1 MTKSRRILLDPR
13 QSVEL
18 YFTAPQSAA
27 RSAGSKRHFKF
38 EKRPQF
44 FIRTQNLTLAA
55 IRCDYWS
62 ALFAQQVGTNRSFQF
77 QKRSQLIICVHDE
90 ALAVVADL

>member
-1 MTKSRRILLDPR
+1 MTKSSRLLLDPR

-27 RSAGSKRHFKF
+27 RSAGSNRRFKF

-44 FIRTQNLTLAA
+44 FIRTHNVTLAA
-55 IRCDYWS
+55 IRRDYWS
-62 ALFAQQVGTNRSFQF
+62 ALFAQ
-77 QKRSQLIICVHDE
+77 
-90 ALAVVADL
+90 